1 MRLDAR
7 RVAVALA
14 PGLLLALFLALAGAV
29 LRGALAGEGRAALAA
44 ALGTHGALIFGIWA
58 ALAAG
63 LGWLGMRLYDGSFG
77 AMRRLASGTQLLA
90 GDDAAPL
97 LPAEGAAM
105 PLARAINRLAENS
118 RALRT
123 EMQARI
129 DEASR
134 KTARERDRL
143 GALMA
148 ELQQS
153 VVVCNREGRIL
164 LYNSRARALF
174 RQLSPRRDSA
184 DGAELIGL
192 GRSIHGVIEVALIQH
207 ALATVTRRLAHGA
220 PTASARFTTMRGGNL
235 LQVLLAPVRG
245 EGEDLAGYVLLLD
258 DITEDQAAQSR
269 RDRHLLDLTEST
281 RAALGNIQAALDML
295 DYPDLAED
303 ERAGFQQVL
312 RSEAAAMAGRLEA
325 LTSDASQDLLTRW
338 PLQDMLGSD
347 LLGAAVQRIEAAAGV
362 TATRPP
368 AEGEIWLRVD
378 SFALIEALAHLA
390 RMIREAGAGDLGLNL
405 SQEGRWGH
413 LDLTWPTAQATAP
426 TGWQR
431 QPVPLGGASAINARE
446 IAERH
451 GGEVWLAHDREG
463 GLSFI
468 RFLVPLASG
477 DQDDAV
483 LAARPEYYNFDLF
496 AVREDGRLDEQPLG
510 DLTLTAF
517 DTETTGLD
525 PAGGDQ
531 IIQLGAV
538 RILNGRLL
546 EGEDFDQLIDPGREI
561 PEASITF
568 HGITPDMVR
577 GQPRIGEVL
586 PAFHAF
592 AADTVLLGHN
602 VAFDMRFLQMQ
613 EAATGLRF
621 DQPVLDTLLLATVAQ
636 PGHDSYAMEAI
647 AERLGVPVSGRHSA
661 AGDALTT
668 ARLFLRL
675 VPLLRQQGIRTL
687 AEAREAAE
695 KSYYARLK
703 Y

>member
-1 MRLDAR
+1 MRVDAR

-14 PGLLLALFLALAGAV
+14 PALVLAALLAAAGGV
-29 LRGALAGEGRAALAA
+29 LWGALDAGGRAALRA
-44 ALGTHGALIFGIWA
+44 ALTSHGALIFGLWA
-58 ALAAG
+58 TLAAG
-63 LGWLGMRLYDGSFG
+63 LGWLVLRAHDASFG
-77 AMRRLASGTQLLA
+77 AMQRLASGAQLLA
-90 GDDAAPL
+90 GDAEAPL
-97 LPAEGAAM
+97 LPDPA
-105 PLARAINRLAENS
+105 PLAQAINRLAENT
-118 RALRT
+118 RALRAD
-123 EMQARI
+123 MQGRI

-164 LYNSRARALF
+164 LYNGRARALF
-174 RQLSPRRDSA
+174 RQLSPRGDIAGGA
-184 DGAELIGL
+184 DLIGL
-192 GRSIHGVIEVALIQH
+192 GRSIHGVIEPVLIQH
-207 ALATVTRRLAHGA
+207 ALETVARRLEHGA

-235 LQVLLAPVRG
+235 LHVLLAPVRG
-245 EGEDLAGYVLLLD
+245 EGAEIAGYVLLLD
-258 DITEDQAAQSR
+258 DITEDQAAQNR
-269 RDRHLLDLTEST
+269 RDRHLLDLTEAT
-281 RAALGNIQAALDML
+281 RGALANIQAALDML
-295 DYPDLAED
+295 DYPDLADE

-312 RSEAAAMAGRLEA
+312 RSEVEAMTARLDS
-325 LTSDASQDLLTRW
+325 LTVDASQDLLTRW

-347 LLGAAVQRIEAAAGV
+347 LLGAARQRIEAATGLAPRLTGD
-362 TATRPP
+362 A
-368 AEGEIWLRVD
+368 AEIWLRVD
-378 SFALIEALAHLA
+378 SFALIEALAFLAGVLRDEGAATLTLHLA
-390 RMIREAGAGDLGLNL
+390 P
-405 SQEGRWGH
+405 EGRWGH
-413 LDLTWPTAQATAP
+413 LDLAWPETEAAAP
-426 TGWQR
+426 AGWQR
-431 QPVPLGGASAINARE
+431 LPIPLGGASAISARE

-451 GGEVWLAHDREG
+451 GGEVWLAHDRAR

-468 RFLVPLASG
+468 RFLVPLAAG
-477 DQDDAV
+477 DQDQAA
-483 LAARPEYYNFDLF
+483 LAARPEYYDFDLF
-496 AVREDGRLDEQPLG
+496 AVREDGGLDARPL
-510 DLTLTAF
+510 DALALTAF

-525 PAGGDQ
+525 PGGGDQ

-538 RILNGRLL
+538 RILKGRLL
-546 EGEDFDQLIDPGREI
+546 EGEGFDQLIDPGRPI
-561 PEASITF
+561 PEASTAF
-568 HGITPDMVR
+568 HGITPAMVR
-577 GQPRIGEVL
+577 GQPPITEVL

-613 EAATGLRF
+613 EGATGLRF

-668 ARLFLRL
+668 ARIFLRL
-675 VPLLRQQGIRTL
+675 IPLLHQQSITTL

-695 KSYYARLK
+695 KSYYARLS

>member
-7 RVAVALA
+7 RIAAALA
-14 PGLLLALFLALAGAV
+14 PGLVLALWAALAGAV
-29 LRGALAGEGRAALAA
+29 LWGALPEAGRAPLAEV
-44 ALGTHGALIFGIWA
+44 LGTHGALIFGTWA
-58 ALAAG
+58 VLAAG
-63 LGWLGMRLYDGSFG
+63 LGWLSLRLFDTSFG
-77 AMRRLASGTQLLA
+77 AMRRLAGGAQLLA
-90 GDDAAPL
+90 GDTAAPL
-97 LPAEGAAM
+97 LPAEGAAA
-105 PLARAINRLAENS
+105 PLAQAINQLAGGA

-123 EMQARI
+123 DMQARI

-164 LYNSRARALF
+164 LYNGRARALF

-184 DGAELIGL
+184 DGADLIGL
-192 GRSIHGVIEVALIQH
+192 GRSIHGVIEPALIQH
-207 ALATVTRRLAHGA
+207 ALATVTRRLAQGA

-245 EGEDLAGYVLLLD
+245 EGEELAGYVLLLD

-269 RDRHLLDLTEST
+269 RDRHLLGLTEST
-281 RAALGNIQAALDML
+281 RAALANIQAALDML

-312 RSEAAAMAGRLEA
+312 RSEVAAMAGRLDA
-325 LTSDASQDLLTRW
+325 LASDASQDLLTRW
-338 PLQDMLGSD
+338 PLQDMLGAD
-347 LLGAAVQRIEAAAGV
+347 LLGAAAQRIEA
-362 TATRPP
+362 TPPPP
-368 AEGEIWLRVD
+368 AGEEVWLRVD

-390 RMIREAGAGDLGLNL
+390 GVIRDAGAADLGLRL

-413 LDLTWPTAQATAP
+413 LDLTWPAAQATAP

-431 QPVPLGGASAINARE
+431 QPVPLGGASAISARE

-468 RFLVPLASG
+468 RFLVPLATG

-496 AVREDGRLDEQPLG
+496 AVREDGRLDEQPLE
-510 DLTLTAF
+510 DLALTAF

-546 EGEDFDQLIDPGREI
+546 EGEGFDQLIDPGREI
-561 PEASITF
+561 PAASITF

-613 EAATGLRF
+613 EGATDLRF

-647 AERLGVPVSGRHSA
+647 AERLGVPVAGRHSA

-668 ARLFLRL
+668 ARIFLRL
-675 VPLLRQQGIRTL
+675 VPLLRQQGIVTL
-687 AEAREAAE
+687 AGAREAAE
-695 KSYYARLK
+695 NSYYARLK

>member
-1 MRLDAR
+1 MRPDAR
-7 RVAVALA
+7 RIGAALA

-29 LRGALAGEGRAALAA
+29 LWGALPDSGRAPLAA
-44 ALGTHGALIFGIWA
+44 ALGTHGALVFGLWA
-58 ALAAG
+58 ALAAAC
-63 LGWLGMRLYDGSFG
+63 GWLALRLYDRSFG
-77 AMRRLASGTQLLA
+77 TMRRLASGAQLLA
-90 GDDAAPL
+90 GDTEAPL
-97 LPAEGAAM
+97 LPAAE
-105 PLARAINRLAENS
+105 PLAQAINQLAENTRTL
-118 RALRT
+118 RAD
-123 EMQARI
+123 MQARI

-134 KTARERDRL
+134 KTAQERDQL

-164 LYNSRARALF
+164 LYNGRARALF
-174 RQLSPRRDSA
+174 RQLTPGRAIA

-192 GRSIHGVIEVALIQH
+192 GRSIHGVIEPALIQH
-207 ALATVTRRLAHGA
+207 ALETVQRRLAQGA
-220 PTASARFTTMRGGNL
+220 ATASSRFTTMRGGNL
-235 LQVLLAPVRG
+235 LQILLAPVRG
-245 EGEDLAGYVLLLD
+245 EGADLAGYVLLLD

-269 RDRHLLDLTEST
+269 RDRHLLDLTEAT
-281 RAALGNIQAALDML
+281 RGALGNIQAALDML

-312 RSEAAAMAGRLEA
+312 RSEVAAMAARLDS
-325 LTSDASQDLLTRW
+325 LTTDASQDLLTRW
-338 PLQDMLGSD
+338 PLQDMLAGD
-347 LLGAAVQRIEAAAGV
+347 LLGAAAQRIAATGA
-362 TATRPP
+362 PP
-368 AEGEIWLRVD
+368 AETAAEDELWLRVD
-378 SFALIEALAHLA
+378 SFALIEALAYLA
-390 RMIREAGAGDLGLNL
+390 GMIRDSGAADLGLRL
-405 SQEGRWGH
+405 SRAGNWGH
-413 LDLTWPTAQATAP
+413 LDLTWPGTQASAP

-431 QPVPLGGASAINARE
+431 RPIPLGGASAASARE

-451 GGEVWLAHDREG
+451 GGEVWLAHDRAG

-468 RFLVPLASG
+468 RFLMPLASG
-477 DQDDAV
+477 DQDHAV

-496 AVREDGRLDEQPLG
+496 AVREDGRLDDRPLEE
-510 DLTLTAF
+510 LALTAF

-525 PAGGDQ
+525 PGGGDQ

-538 RILNGRLL
+538 RILKGRLL
-546 EGEDFDQLIDPGREI
+546 EGEAFDQLVDPGRPI

-592 AADTVLLGHN
+592 ATDTVLLGHN
-602 VAFDMRFLQMQ
+602 VAFDMRFLQML
-613 EAATGLRF
+613 EGPTGLHF

-647 AERLGVPVSGRHSA
+647 AERLGVPVAGRHSA

-675 VPLLRQQGIRTL
+675 VPLLRQQGIVTL